1 MRRYTDAQVA
11 VPELGGP
18 RGGLRAGE
26 VEHPVGE
33 VGHEATAGGD
43 RDEVVGCDL
52 APVVVPPKRFVWLV
66 PPDWLRDPTASGP
79 GLLGIIAGWIGRA

>member
-1 MRRYTDAQVA
+1 M
-11 VPELGGP
+11 PELGGP
-18 RGGLRAGE
+18 RGGLRTGE

-52 APVVVPPKRFVWLV
+52 APVVVPPGEGLERDGLAAGEVDDRLVVRLDAAAGERLAQRF
-66 PPDWLRDPTASGP
+66 A
-79 GLLGIIAGWIGRA
+79 